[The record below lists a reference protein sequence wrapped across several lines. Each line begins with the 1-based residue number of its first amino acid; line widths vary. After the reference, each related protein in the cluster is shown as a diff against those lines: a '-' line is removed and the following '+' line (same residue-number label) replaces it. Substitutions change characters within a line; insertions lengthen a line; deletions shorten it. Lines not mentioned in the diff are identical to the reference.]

1 MKILSLNLYK
11 IDEDFIEGLF
21 EKRLQLIDNL
31 FKSF

>member
-11 IDEDFIEGLF
+11 IDEDFVEKLF
-21 EKRLQLIDNL
+21 EKRVQLIDNL